1 MSKTLFFKETKPD
14 DPSYTVK
21 INIFYT
27 TRGIMTQIPHPTK
40 GYNELW
46 RKSAYDSLESLAMYF
61 EDPRVH
67 TGKGYR
73 RAKKPMKG
81 CIKCG
86 EQKRKDKYS
95 NEQWKLGLQ
104 SICLVCVSSSG
115 SGDNLAAG
123 SGSGNGASSNNSG
136 NGGNG
141 NNKNESPFP
150 SLTAEAL
157 NEHDQKNQQQ
167 IDSAKGGKKNGLE
180 RRQFNC
186 PLCPKEGRGKQVF
199 FKKVPKDKPIVKCPK
214 VCTLCSLFFVAY
226 MYYLISNNF
235 CFFLFICSVRR

>member
-104 SICLVCVSSSG
+104 SICLVC
-115 SGDNLAAG
+115 
-123 SGSGNGASSNNSG
+123 ASSNNSG
-136 NGGNG
+136 GNSSRPATGGSSGNG
-141 NNKNESPFP
+141 TSSNNSNNSGSNNKKNESFP
-150 SLTAEAL
+150 SLTSEAL
-157 NEHDQKNQQQ
+157 NKHNEKTQQQ
-167 IDSAKGGKKNGLE
+167 INSAKGKKNGLE

-214 VCTLCSLFFVAY
+214 VCEKGARADY
-226 MYYLISNNF
+226 K
-235 CFFLFICSVRR
+235 

>member
-1 MSKTLFFKETKPD
+1 MSKTLFFKEIKPD
-14 DPSYTVK
+14 DPSHPIK

-46 RKSAYDSLESLAMYF
+46 RKSAYENLETLAMYF

-73 RAKKPMKG
+73 RAKKAVMG
-81 CIKCG
+81 CAKCG
-86 EQKRKDKYS
+86 EQKKKDMYS
-95 NEQWKLGLQ
+95 KNQWQLGPGK
-104 SICLVCVSSSG
+104 SICSQCVISSNG
-115 SGDNLAAG
+115 GGDD
-123 SGSGNGASSNNSG
+123 SSGNGASSNNGNDNSG
-136 NGGNG
+136 SS
-141 NNKNESPFP
+141 NNKNNESFP

-157 NEHDQKNQQQ
+157 NAHNQKTQQQ
-167 IDSAKGGKKNGLE
+167 IDSAKGKKKNGLE

-214 VCTLCSLFFVAY
+214 VCTLCSLFCS
-226 MYYLISNNF
+226 MYVLSN
-235 CFFLFICSVRR
+235 L